1 MLWLCGPSKPG
12 VPGRVHPAQVVQAIG
27 CSHQGVD
34 FALSALKLSQVVE
47 AGHDGRDGLLD
58 QRHQLLGVHVLWL
71 AGRGQR
77 HGRVLLGFL
86 VPGDDLVA
94 EHRLQDAVDLPG
106 TRDQGM
112 RQELLGR
119 ETVEGDLLKHYNRPL
134 NPITLGAIYRKGNK
148 PMTSESHFAVTA
160 QMRTK

>member
-1 MLWLCGPSKPG
+1 MDPLRSVSSAEKPRLLLARLVFIRGMGGEKHLLSSCLVARLWGPSEPG
-12 VPGRVHPAQVVQAIG
+12 VPGGVHATQVVQAVG
-27 CSHQGVD
+27 RGHQGVD

-77 HGRVLLGFL
+77 HGRVLLGLL

-94 EHRLQDAVDLPG
+94 EDRLQDAVDLPG
-106 TRDQGM
+106 TRDP
-112 RQELLGR
+112 
-119 ETVEGDLLKHYNRPL
+119 LKPC
-134 NPITLGAIYRKGNK
+134 T
-148 PMTSESHFAVTA
+148 
-160 QMRTK
+160 

>member
-1 MLWLCGPSKPG
+1 MDPLRTVSSAEKPRLLLARLVFIRGMGGGEKHLLSSCLVARLWLRGPSEPG
-12 VPGRVHPAQVVQAIG
+12 VPGGVHATQVVQAVG
-27 CSHQGVD
+27 RGHQGVD

-77 HGRVLLGFL
+77 HGRVLLGLL

-94 EHRLQDAVDLPG
+94 EDRLQDAVDLPG
-106 TRDQGM
+106 TRDP
-112 RQELLGR
+112 
-119 ETVEGDLLKHYNRPL
+119 LKPC
-134 NPITLGAIYRKGNK
+134 T
-148 PMTSESHFAVTA
+148 
-160 QMRTK
+160 

>member
-1 MLWLCGPSKPG
+1 MLGSTQNCQQCGKAKTSPGQTCVLTGNGGGEKKGRNIFSRLFLWPGCGPSEPG
-12 VPGRVHPAQVVQAIG
+12 VPGGVHATQVVQAVG
-27 CSHQGVD
+27 RGHQGVD

-77 HGRVLLGFL
+77 HGRVLLGLL

-94 EHRLQDAVDLPG
+94 EDRLQDAVDLPG
-106 TRDQGM
+106 TRDP
-112 RQELLGR
+112 
-119 ETVEGDLLKHYNRPL
+119 LKPC
-134 NPITLGAIYRKGNK
+134 T
-148 PMTSESHFAVTA
+148 
-160 QMRTK
+160 